1 MRFSQFVEDEHRLGF
16 YKRIVDICLF
26 TLGIFPDYA
35 ERDYRYPF
43 SGQVRPHVGGKL
55 RISPEDYTEEGQK
68 SYKLAAEHPS
78 AREMHLEEIFWALHR
93 NFRKA
98 KKPLNF
104 IADYY
109 LQYRR
114 DKFFG

>member
-1 MRFSQFVEDEHRLGF
+1 M
-16 YKRIVDICLF
+16 
-26 TLGIFPDYA
+26 GIFPDYA

-43 SGQVRPHVGGKL
+43 SDQVRPHVRGKL
-55 RISPEDYTEEGQK
+55 RISPGDYTEEGQK
-68 SYKLAAEHPS
+68 FYKLAAEHPS

-93 NFRKA
+93 NFQKA

-109 LQYRR
+109 LKYRR